1 MKDQV
6 LKENNFFN
14 LIIFIEAITL
24 F

>member
-14 LIIFIEAITL
+14 LIIFIETTTL